1 MPKKATVD
9 LSALDGLS
17 MDNLL
22 SGPSA
27 GSEQPQGQGK
37 PLEIPLDD
45 IIEDPDQPRKNFD
58 DESLKELADSIK
70 RQGLLM
76 PIAVRPRPD
85 GQPGYMIIAGARRYR
100 ASRLAGKNT
109 IPAFLGG
116 DAADKY
122 AQMAENIHRD
132 NLSHTEIAAFIA
144 GELSQGKKQV
154 QIAQALGKNKSY
166 VSRYVALGEAP
177 DWIKTMVADGRC
189 KDINTISAIVKRAEK
204 DKDLDSKLANETEIT
219 KATLAALDVSTG
231 DQASSPEPATGRA
244 PEPEAWSPAAAP
256 DENHS
261 QDNQGAEPGQPA
273 FMQPET
279 QLPDNNDFSAE
290 SVQPTDAKDNNISGG
305 DYNEPSD
312 TVPSMSITV
321 YVGGRKGYLQ
331 NKKLKI
337 YFEDSG
343 EMANIAPQDVQ
354 FTE

>member
-45 IIEDPDQPRKNFD
+45 IIEDPDQPRKTFD
-58 DESLKELADSIK
+58 QESLKELAESIK
-70 RQGLLM
+70 HQGLLM

-166 VSRYVALGEAP
+166 VSRYVALAEAP

-204 DKDLDSKLANETEIT
+204 DKDLDSKLANETDIT

-231 DQASSPEPATGRA
+231 QASTPEPSTGRA
-244 PEPEAWSPAAAP
+244 QEPQAWSLMDAAAV
-256 DENHS
+256 ESHE
-261 QDNQGAEPGQPA
+261 QGNQGAEVGQDQPDFTHLSADSA
-273 FMQPET
+273 FVPQ
-279 QLPDNNDFSAE
+279 E
-290 SVQPTDAKDNNISGG
+290 SQGMDVGQNATSGSDYKEPTDS
-305 DYNEPSD
+305 EPNKA
-312 TVPSMSITV
+312 IIV
-321 YVGGRKGYLQ
+321 YVGGRRGFLQ
-331 NKKLKI
+331 SKKLKI
-337 YFEDSG
+337 CFEDNG
-343 EMANIAPQDVQ
+343 EIANVASEDVSFQ
-354 FTE
+354 